1 MSDLSPEA
9 NQVLNNLAAMPTYS
23 RPTVTSAV
31 AREILLHCD
40 ATMMS
45 AGRLLDI
52 KSESL
57 GAGIWRLWLEPRP

>member
-9 NQVLNNLAAMPTYS
+9 NRALNNLAAFPRDA

-57 GAGIWRLWLEPRP
+57 GAGVWRLWLEARP